1 MDKVLHSFGIKL
13 TENDLHAFMHEI
25 DAMDAD
31 GQISEE
37 EFVRCFE
44 RLKETG
50 ENGPSDGIYRLIA
63 RMASYAVH
71 TGSHQQGIP
80 HHTYK
85 GKFMPGSQLRTAHV
99 SATCSSIAVCWW
111 RCVAN
116 FDSNASLCAS
126 FHIQG

>member
-1 MDKVLHSFGIKL
+1 MDKVLQSFGIKL
-13 TENDLHAFMHEI
+13 SEYDLHAFMDEI
-25 DAMDAD
+25 DKTDAD

-37 EFVRCFE
+37 EFVKCFE

-50 ENGPSDGIYRLIA
+50 ENGPSDRIYRLIA

-71 TGSHQQGIP
+71 AGSHQQKIS

-99 SATCSSIAVCWW
+99 SAARVPYCHLL
-111 RCVAN
+111 VAT
-116 FDSNASLCAS
+116 FD
-126 FHIQG
+126 